1 MAGPHPILKVGLTGG
16 IASGKSTVAGFLREL
31 GAFIV
36 DADQVA
42 RQVMARGAEA
52 HNEVVEHFGRG
63 VLDDDGEIDRS
74 KLAEIVFNDTEARSA
89 LNDMVHPRIREEAA
103 RRFERCAHE
112 GASRLAVYD
121 AALLVE
127 TGVYR
132 DMDKLIVVSCRTG
145 IQVERLILRGGMG
158 AEQAEARIAAQASME
173 EKLAAADYVIE
184 TDGSLDET
192 RRQTEWVYAGLLDDH
207 ARLFG
212 A

>member
-16 IASGKSTVAGFLREL
+16 IASGKSTVATFLREL

-42 RQVMARGAEA
+42 RQVIKRGEEA
-52 HNEVVEHFGRG
+52 HREVVERFGPG
-63 VLDDDGEIDRS
+63 ILDDEGEIDRE
-74 KLAEIVFNDTEARSA
+74 KLAEIVFSDPEARSD
-89 LNDMVHPRIREEAA
+89 LNGIVHPRVREEAA
-103 RRFERCAHE
+103 RRFERCADAGE
-112 GASRLAVYD
+112 SRLAVYD

-132 DMDKLIVVSCRTG
+132 EMDKLIVVSCRTG
-145 IQVERLILRGGMG
+145 IQVERLILRGSMG
-158 AEQAEARIAAQASME
+158 AEQAEARIAAQASIE

-192 RRQTEWVYAGLLDDH
+192 RRQTEWVYAGLLNDH
-207 ARLFG
+207 AQLFG